1 MLPTGGG
8 DPTGEAALGVEKDPV
23 AGKERTVTTRRRTL
37 TMTSPRVAGAEE
49 GSRDLTVLATSGAEE
64 NLAMT
69 RALPPQET
77 RLTARGKTED
87 VAEAEEDSEV
97 EEGSGV
103 EVASEAVAEDS
114 VEASEEDL
122 EGEEVAVTEE
132 GTEEAT
138 EGCRSEAA
146 EEEAEAHHSEEAEAA
161 EKVAR
166 DSNHELN
173 ITLKTK
179 FGKFTL
185 SSSTPKLFWAFSRD
199 LFSTL
204 KI

>member
-1 MLPTGGG
+1 M
-8 DPTGEAALGVEKDPV
+8 
-23 AGKERTVTTRRRTL
+23 R
-37 TMTSPRVAGAEE
+37 SPRVAGAEE

-97 EEGSGV
+97 VEGSGV

-114 VEASEEDL
+114 VEASEVDL

-132 GTEEAT
+132 AT
-138 EGCRSEAA
+138 EGCPSEAA

-204 KI
+204 RSKHRL

>member
-8 DPTGEAALGVEKDPV
+8 DPTGEAALGVERDPV
-23 AGKERTVTTRRRTL
+23 AGKERTGTTRRRTL
-37 TMTSPRVAGAEE
+37 TMRSPRVAGAEE

-64 NLAMT
+64 NQAMT

-97 EEGSGV
+97 VEGSGV

-114 VEASEEDL
+114 VEASEVDL

-132 GTEEAT
+132 AT
-138 EGCRSEAA
+138 EGCPSEAA

-204 KI
+204 RSKHRL

>member
-8 DPTGEAALGVEKDPV
+8 DLTEEAALGAEKDPA
-23 AGKERTVTTRRRTL
+23 AGKERMGTTRRKTL
-37 TMTSPRVAGAEE
+37 MMTSPRVAGAEE

-64 NLAMT
+64 NQATT

-77 RLTARGKTED
+77 RLTVRGKTED

-97 EEGSGV
+97 VEGSGV
-103 EVASEAVAEDS
+103 GVASEAVAEDS
-114 VEASEEDL
+114 VEASEAASG
-122 EGEEVAVTEE
+122 GEEVAVTEE
-132 GTEEAT
+132 AT
-138 EGCRSEAA
+138 GGCLSEAV
-146 EEEAEAHHSEEAEAA
+146 EEEAEAPHSEEAEAV

-166 DSNHELN
+166 DYHHELN

-204 KI
+204 RSKHRL

>member
-1 MLPTGGG
+1 MTRALPPQETTG
-8 DPTGEAALGVEKDPV
+8 
-23 AGKERTVTTRRRTL
+23 TTRRRTL
-37 TMTSPRVAGAEE
+37 TMRSPRVAGAEE

-64 NLAMT
+64 NQAMT
-69 RALPPQET
+69 RALLPQET

-97 EEGSGV
+97 VEGSGV
-103 EVASEAVAEDS
+103 EEASEAVAEDS
-114 VEASEEDL
+114 VEASEADL

-132 GTEEAT
+132 AT
-138 EGCRSEAA
+138 EGC
-146 EEEAEAHHSEEAEAA
+146 HSEEAEAA

-204 KI
+204 RSKHRL

>member
-8 DPTGEAALGVEKDPV
+8 DPTGEAALGAEKDPV
-23 AGKERTVTTRRRTL
+23 AGKERTGTTRRRTL
-37 TMTSPRVAGAEE
+37 TMRSPRVAGAEE
-49 GSRDLTVLATSGAEE
+49 GSRDLTVLAMSGAEE

-97 EEGSGV
+97 VEGSGV
-103 EVASEAVAEDS
+103 GEASEAVAEDS
-114 VEASEEDL
+114 VEASEVDL

-132 GTEEAT
+132 AT
-138 EGCRSEAA
+138 EGCPSEAA

-204 KI
+204 RSKHRL

>member
-64 NLAMT
+64 NQAMT

-97 EEGSGV
+97 VEGSGV
-103 EVASEAVAEDS
+103 GEASEAVAEDS
-114 VEASEEDL
+114 VEASEVDL
-122 EGEEVAVTEE
+122 GGEEVAVTEE
-132 GTEEAT
+132 AT
-138 EGCRSEAA
+138 EGCPSEAA
-146 EEEAEAHHSEEAEAA
+146 EEEAEAHHSEEAEAV

-204 KI
+204 RSKHRL

>member
-23 AGKERTVTTRRRTL
+23 AGKERTGTTRRRTL
-37 TMTSPRVAGAEE
+37 TMRSPRVAGAEE

-64 NLAMT
+64 NPAMT

-97 EEGSGV
+97 VEGSGV

-114 VEASEEDL
+114 VEASEVDL

-132 GTEEAT
+132 AT
-138 EGCRSEAA
+138 EGCPSEAA

-204 KI
+204 RSKHRL

>member
-8 DPTGEAALGVEKDPV
+8 DPTGEAALGVERDPV
-23 AGKERTVTTRRRTL
+23 AGKERTGTTRRRTL
-37 TMTSPRVAGAEE
+37 TMRSPRVAGAEE

-77 RLTARGKTED
+77 RLTARGKTGD

-97 EEGSGV
+97 VEGSGV

-114 VEASEEDL
+114 VEASEVDL

-132 GTEEAT
+132 AT
-138 EGCRSEAA
+138 EGCPSEAA

-204 KI
+204 RSKHRL

>member
-1 MLPTGGG
+1 MKHSFKSITFVIIQSKPKIFRLVKSS
-8 DPTGEAALGVEKDPV
+8 AI
-23 AGKERTVTTRRRTL
+23 
-37 TMTSPRVAGAEE
+37 
-49 GSRDLTVLATSGAEE
+49 VLALIKLHS
-64 NLAMT
+64 LYF
-69 RALPPQET
+69 
-77 RLTARGKTED
+77 RGKTED

-97 EEGSGV
+97 VEGSGV
-103 EVASEAVAEDS
+103 EVASEAVAASEAT
-114 VEASEEDL
+114 VEASEEASED
-122 EGEEVAVTEE
+122 EEVAVTE
-132 GTEEAT
+132 
-138 EGCRSEAA
+138 GCLSEAGEEG
-146 EEEAEAHHSEEAEAA
+146 EEEEIEEAHHSEEAEAV

-204 KI
+204 RSKHRL

>member
-8 DPTGEAALGVEKDPV
+8 DPTGEAALGVERDPV
-23 AGKERTVTTRRRTL
+23 AGKERTGTTRRRTL
-37 TMTSPRVAGAEE
+37 TMRSPRVAGAEE

-64 NLAMT
+64 NQAMT
-69 RALPPQET
+69 RALPLRET

-97 EEGSGV
+97 VEGSGV

-114 VEASEEDL
+114 VEASEVDL

-132 GTEEAT
+132 AT
-138 EGCRSEAA
+138 EGCPSEAA

-204 KI
+204 RSKHRL

>member
-23 AGKERTVTTRRRTL
+23 AGKERTGMTRRRTL
-37 TMTSPRVAGAEE
+37 TMRSPRVAGAEE

-69 RALPPQET
+69 RALPPRET

-97 EEGSGV
+97 VEGLGV

-114 VEASEEDL
+114 VEASEADL

-132 GTEEAT
+132 AI
-138 EGCRSEAA
+138 EGCRSEAV
-146 EEEAEAHHSEEAEAA
+146 EEEAEAHHSEEAEEA

-204 KI
+204 RSKHRL